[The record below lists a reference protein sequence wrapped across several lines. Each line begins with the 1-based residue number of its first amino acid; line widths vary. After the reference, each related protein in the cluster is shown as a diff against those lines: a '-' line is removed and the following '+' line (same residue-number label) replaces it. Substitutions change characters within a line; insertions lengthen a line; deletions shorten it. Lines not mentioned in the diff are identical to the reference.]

1 MLALKARVRGGH
13 IVVDAP
19 TELPEGTE
27 LYVVLLDEE
36 LEDRLD
42 IQEAGRVVAEMKAKG
57 EQPLTL
63 DELKRQL
70 GL

>member
-1 MLALKARVRGGH
+1 MQAFKVQVRNGR
-13 IVVDAP
+13 ITVDEP
-19 TELPEGTE
+19 TDLPEGTE
-27 LYVVLLDEE
+27 LYLLPVDEE

-42 IQEAGRVVAEMKAKG
+42 VDAANEVVGAVKDG
-57 EQPLTL
+57 EQPLAL